1 MDLQSDVSGIE
12 RRKPERAIF
21 YELTLGGETGALKVF
36 LPLPRY

>member
-1 MDLQSDVSGIE
+1 MALQFDGSGTE
-12 RRKPERAIF
+12 GRKPERAIF